1 MKRVIAACI
10 DRVFEFDSE
19 GEMEKYLAALRKAEK
34 EFAVIYSGER
44 DGGKWCLR
52 VKEQYN
58 KSPLLKED

>member
-1 MKRVIAACI
+1 MKRVVAACI

-19 GEMEKYLAALRKAEK
+19 GEMEKYLAALRESEK
-34 EFAVIYSGER
+34 EFAVIRSGKR

-58 KSPLLKED
+58 KSPLLKEE